1 MGEGVA
7 RERRKQRM
15 QGIQGIPGPRLLSLE
30 CLPSSLRDIS
40 LGPKT
45 WEKRAAEAST
55 GLAAGLLRGACLAG
69 PSFSLTGLTPAATGS
84 SGYWVCAAVRI

>member
-7 RERRKQRM
+7 RGRRKQRM

-40 LGPKT
+40 LGSQNLG
-45 WEKRAAEAST
+45 EE
-55 GLAAGLLRGACLAG
+55 
-69 PSFSLTGLTPAATGS
+69 S
-84 SGYWVCAAVRI
+84 S